1 MYVIFICDFDLF
13 GENQYKYTFT
23 NKCDEVD
30 GLSLDEG
37 KTTIFMNTEGQSGNI
52 SEDCKLFLKAVKCQF
67 TDAPFSAILKSEVE
81 RIKLS
86 AEWRTEYMRLSE
98 WLEDEKE
105 MATEAARAE
114 GLEQGI
120 EQGLEQGQLKTIISL
135 VCKKMKKNLTYEEIA
150 DQLEENI
157 DKIAGIGEIAK
168 QVMPKYDVDKILEE
182 LNK

>member
-1 MYVIFICDFDLF
+1 
-13 GENQYKYTFT
+13 
-23 NKCDEVD
+23 
-30 GLSLDEG
+30 
-37 KTTIFMNTEGQSGNI
+37 
-52 SEDCKLFLKAVKCQF
+52 
-67 TDAPFSAILKSEVE
+67 
-81 RIKLS
+81 
-86 AEWRTEYMRLSE
+86 MRLSE

-114 GLEQGI
+114 
-120 EQGLEQGQLKTIISL
+120 GLEQGQLKTIISL

>member
-1 MYVIFICDFDLF
+1 
-13 GENQYKYTFT
+13 
-23 NKCDEVD
+23 
-30 GLSLDEG
+30 
-37 KTTIFMNTEGQSGNI
+37 MNTEGQSGNI

-114 GLEQGI
+114 GLEH
-120 EQGLEQGQLKTIISL
+120 GLEQGNLRL
-135 VCKKMKKNLTYEEIA
+135 LFHWYAKK
-150 DQLEENI
+150 
-157 DKIAGIGEIAK
+157 
-168 QVMPKYDVDKILEE
+168 
-182 LNK
+182 

>member
-1 MYVIFICDFDLF
+1 
-13 GENQYKYTFT
+13 
-23 NKCDEVD
+23 
-30 GLSLDEG
+30 
-37 KTTIFMNTEGQSGNI
+37 
-52 SEDCKLFLKAVKCQF
+52 
-67 TDAPFSAILKSEVE
+67 
-81 RIKLS
+81 
-86 AEWRTEYMRLSE
+86 MRLSE

-114 GLEQGI
+114 GL